1 MLFLSTLFSFANPLP
16 EPIEYKKHDYENE
29 LKNNFFRVTSYDE
42 MYNVTL
48 EKVMYRGLI
57 IDNRISDIV
66 KFDIDEYSSV
76 ADYHELEIID
86 HCAHP
91 GTYFYISDLDCTEF
105 INEFNSLQCR
115 NYAVIVHEIPF
126 YENSCDQSRYTS
138 VDLSEDEIE
147 SMKTETSG
155 GGSSFVLDTEEI
167 NFGEVEVGSSI
178 EKEIIVTNV
187 SEQFKGTP
195 YYSISDCYEDYEDNS
210 DDKAC
215 FKIIKSPGLLNPKEK
230 GSLVIRFEPLEGKE
244 YDTPL
249 CNYWSYTN
257 LMILR
262 GVGISVVE
270 DKEDGDNDS
279 DYEKKSSAGCSM
291 LIN

>member
-138 VDLSEDEIE
+138 IDLSEHEIE
-147 SMKTETSG
+147 LMKTEMSAG
-155 GGSSFVLDTEEI
+155 RAWFSVDIEEI
-167 NFGEVEVGSSI
+167 DFGYVEIGRSA
-178 EKEIIVTNV
+178 EKEILITNR
-187 SEQFKGTP
+187 SESFKGYP
-195 YYSISDCYEDYEDNS
+195 RDKVNIDPWSDGFEITEY
-210 DDKAC
+210 
-215 FKIIKSPGLLNPKEK
+215 PQLLNPGEK
-230 GSLVIRFEPLEGKE
+230 GSFKIKFEPLENME
-244 YDTPL
+244 YISSLYIDNSSEPV
-249 CNYWSYTN
+249 
-257 LMILR
+257 ILK
-262 GVGISVVE
+262 GTGGISE
-270 DKEDGDNDS
+270 NIDEDNDEYNS
-279 DYEKKSSAGCSM
+279 STDSNNEKDSGGCN
-291 LIN
+291 ITVF